1 MHPEEHSAIEFDQ
14 VESYSCMKLTAIHLE
29 SQERVG
35 SEIAESLQ
43 VESVD
48 QVNVQIE
55 ELLLSENLDNSKV
68 SIPVNS
74 EANMIQQESVIPG
87 IAASSSTRVSY
98 PEISSL
104 REEFSIELP
113 AVPAPIEFPEYDLMC
128 PDVGDKQASPVSC
141 EHEAA
146 ASDNF
151 NDKISSSEDI
161 SEEAPSSKEITD
173 EAPYSEDITDKSS
186 SSEDIIDNAPSS
198 EDITDKVPSKED
210 I

>member
-14 VESYSCMKLTAIHLE
+14 VESYSCRKVTAIHLE

-74 EANMIQQESVIPG
+74 
-87 IAASSSTRVSY
+87 
-98 PEISSL
+98 SL

-113 AVPAPIEFPEYDLMC
+113 AGPAPIEFPEYDLMC

-146 ASDNF
+146 A
-151 NDKISSSEDI
+151 
-161 SEEAPSSKEITD
+161 
-173 EAPYSEDITDKSS
+173 
-186 SSEDIIDNAPSS
+186 
-198 EDITDKVPSKED
+198 
-210 I
+210 